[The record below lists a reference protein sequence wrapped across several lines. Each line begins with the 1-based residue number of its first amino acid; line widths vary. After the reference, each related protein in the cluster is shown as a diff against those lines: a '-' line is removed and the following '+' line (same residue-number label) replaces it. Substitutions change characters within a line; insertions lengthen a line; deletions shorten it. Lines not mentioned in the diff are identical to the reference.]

1 MTDNTF
7 RRRYADALDRL
18 SMIIALELPSN
29 ARFIACDK
37 NKRLK
42 MTPLTSILDAARSEQ
57 LQTVLMVK
65 SSNVQALIRRFEDHA
80 EPEEELD
87 TIT

>member
-1 MTDNTF
+1 MTNNTF
-7 RRRYADALDRL
+7 RKHHVDSLDET
-18 SMIIALELPSN
+18 SMVTALELPSN
-29 ARFIACDK
+29 ARFMMQDK

-42 MTPLTSILDAARSEQ
+42 MTPPTTILDAARSEQ

-65 SSNVQALIRRFEDHA
+65 QSNVQALIRRFEDHV